1 MTDSKYTDSDIVALY
16 DAQIAAHPTIERKGA
31 KNPYTSVNGHM
42 FSATNRDGEIGIR
55 LSKEEQAAF
64 LEKFDAKL
72 FISYGATMRGYV
84 TVPVSLLKSDEFQDY
99 LNLSFK
105 YVTSLVPKPTTRKKK
120 K

>member
-1 MTDSKYTDSDIVALY
+1 MPKYTASDPSKTVELY
-16 DAQIAAHPTIERKGA
+16 DRQLTAHPTIERKGA

-84 TVPVSLLKSDEFQDY
+84 TVPVSLLKSDEFQEY
-99 LNLSFK
+99 LDNSYA
-105 YVTSLVPKPTTRKKK
+105 YVSSLPPKATKKPK